1 MSRNEA
7 VDYWISSALEDWKI
21 SQTLYS
27 GNKFNYALFF
37 LQLTIEK
44 LIKATHVFKHD
55 EHPLYIHNLVLLA
68 QKAGLKFDEAMMED
82 LKEISSFN
90 VSARYDSYKRDFYQK
105 STAEFAKKWMDKG
118 QAIRKKLLWMLS
130 H

>member
-1 MSRNEA
+1 MSQNEA
-7 VDYWISSALEDWKI
+7 VNYWISSALEDWSI

-27 GNKFNYALFF
+27 DHKFNYALFF

-44 LIKATHVFKHD
+44 LIKAVHISKYD
-55 EHPLYIHNLVLLA
+55 EHPLYIHNIVLLA
-68 QKAGLKFDEAMMED
+68 QKAGLEFDEAAMED

-118 QAIRKKLLWMLS
+118 QAIREKLLWMLS